1 MPEELIFNVPDKA
14 EDATANFWTSTE
26 VEYIQSWVLGTAEE
40 DNERVLKH
48 EFKLNYKGQV
58 EMFGVVAEES
68 APESQIEDM
77 AARVAERSAVKIL
90 EKIQKRGSKLAPE
103 KLAQKEYTDLRHDV
117 AGAFRDYINHAK
129 RRSQSSTGKIYFK
142 GIS

>member
-14 EDATANFWTSTE
+14 EDATASFWTSTE
-26 VEYIQSWVLGTAEE
+26 VEYIQSWVLGKEE
-40 DNERVLKH
+40 ESNERVLKH

-77 AARVAERSAVKIL
+77 AARVAERSAIKIL
-90 EKIQKRGSKLAPE
+90 EKLQKRGSKLVPE
-103 KLAQKEYTDLRHDV
+103 KLALKEYTDLRRDV
-117 AGAFRDYINHAK
+117 AGAFRDYISHAK